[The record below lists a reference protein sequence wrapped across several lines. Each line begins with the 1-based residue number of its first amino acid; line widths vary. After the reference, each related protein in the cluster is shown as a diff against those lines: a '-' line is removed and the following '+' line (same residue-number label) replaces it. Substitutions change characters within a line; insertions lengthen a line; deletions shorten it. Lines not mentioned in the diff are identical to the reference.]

1 MINKKIMQVLVLL
14 LSFIFMSTAVYAKSG
29 DSNSMKYSHSWW
41 SMPFYQIKMAAKEAN
56 ALQNKIS
63 ELQRKTDR
71 LEQRKV
77 MIEEQIS
84 TLEKELNSIKERKVA
99 FISNGTD
106 SSTEYSRKQYSV
118 ICPYGYFAG
127 SKEFDDY
134 DFSWAYLKYSNFTA
148 ATLQRTNFSNSNLQ
162 ISSFKNATLDGV
174 IFSGADLSGSNFT
187 GAIFIN
193 VIWGDDMNGYAICPD
208 EYSAAEHVGGSC
220 TEPLL

>member
-1 MINKKIMQVLVLL
+1 MKNKKWGKIIILLIALV
-14 LSFIFMSTAVYAKSG
+14 FISTAVYAKSG
-29 DSNSMKYSHSWW
+29 NSNSMKYSHSWW
-41 SMPFYQIKMAAKEAN
+41 FMPFYQMKKAAKEAN

-63 ELQRKTDR
+63 DLQRKTDR
-71 LEQRKV
+71 LEQKKG

-84 TLEKELNSIKERKVA
+84 TLEKELNSIKERKIA
-99 FISNGTD
+99 LISNGAD
-106 SSTEYSRKQYSV
+106 SSAEYSRKQYSV

-148 ATLQRTNFSNSNLQ
+148 ATLQRTNFSNANLQ
-162 ISSFKNATLDGV
+162 ISSFKNSTLDGV

-187 GAIFIN
+187 GAIFTN
-193 VIWGDDMNGYAICPD
+193 VIWGDDTNGYAICPD